1 MTVLCSETRP
11 NAKQNCKKKMQKLNY
26 YIDKSHAWL
35 KVTFQKKR
43 AETINHFN
51 PLTPTEDAEE
61 CEIYLESIEWALKNK
76 KTIRNVAISGT
87 YGSGKSSII
96 KTFIKRIHKSENFFK
111 RIFKPTYRFLNISLA
126 TFKDTEIQQPQPD
139 GGKEL
144 LRLIELSILQQLFFH
159 EKNHKTPDSRFKKI
173 KKESTWKLVLYTCL
187 TLLSLLSILYLFFPK
202 IFHAISIISSINVDS
217 LVASYIASSVII
229 VSIFLLIFK
238 SSRGLLSASIKKLNI
253 NNAEIEID
261 KGISKSILNN
271 HLDEIIYFFEATKY
285 NVVIIEDLDRFEQ
298 TEVFTKLREINLL
311 INNSNK
317 IKRDVV
323 FIYAIKD
330 DMFLDKDRAKF
341 FDFMIPIIP
350 VIDYSNSGNKLLKII
365 QQNNYNISHDLIDDL
380 SLFIDDMRL
389 LYNIMNEFYIYSN
402 KLGQHFKDQ
411 LLAMIVYKN
420 IFPNDFTKLSQ
431 NEGDLYATISKKQ
444 DYIKES
450 ITIVDNQIEEIR
462 KRIEIKNQQK
472 LINKKELRALYVL
485 VLIDDLKSKN
495 FLGFNIKDNI
505 VDNNTLCEDNNF
517 EMILNGS
524 IAYSFKNYYR
534 NIEQTTYNFNFK
546 DLEVKVD
553 NNYSYKQR
561 EELLDKN
568 GVIELK
574 NEIKQLTKKKYE
586 IQKYKLKDLL
596 SNKQI
601 VVEIK
606 SDKADPETKK
616 KNDLINILLRK
627 GYIDENYSDYISIFH
642 EGALTK
648 SDYQFL
654 INVKK
659 EETTEY
665 SYNIIKKEELV
676 KKIDVFAF
684 EKPYVFNHGLIDFLL
699 KTKSYE
705 KKKEFLLKQ
714 LSNETSESI
723 GFINEY
729 IDNSAVVELFIKS
742 LSQYWPNIWNYIRLK
757 SQYADERIDKY
768 FRLIISHADVDD
780 IEKIFVN
787 EYGYLIKYS
796 DFLNI
801 SPIKKGKLEQIIE
814 RLNLKFRSID
824 VDSPKPLLEY
834 LFKNDY
840 YDINVEMFRALMSFD
855 NDFDAN
861 EFETANYGYI
871 LTKGFDSQIKYI
883 HSEINEYVQ
892 YVYLKLENNKKEKLE
907 HYKQLLNHPD
917 LNLDFTEQIIGKV
930 ETYIEDISEIGDKD
944 VIDLLLKYSKVKASW
959 DNILHSFESQ
969 DNKFS
974 NGLIEYFNTLSNA
987 ELLSKERMTIVRV
1000 GEKSKYSALCRT
1012 IIYEQKI
1019 QSTSYKLLLKSIPW
1033 WYEEFDS
1040 EKLSKERTVILIESG
1055 KVNPT
1060 ISSYQFLKDNFD
1072 GANILLLEKYI
1083 EIFDEKIDEITIDSS
1098 DLNLV
1103 LKSTKLSAKYKFYIL
1118 NSCEED
1124 IVIEETENLRLIA
1137 QLLIDNESYSISDS
1151 LKLSIITEKSIF
1163 PKNRLI
1169 LFNRNINLI
1178 KKDMLEDFLTSM
1190 GGAYEE
1196 ITNTRKKAIVE
1207 DNTLNR
1213 ELLENLIKLAY
1224 ISTYSEKEKGLRV
1237 NHKRRE

>member
-1 MTVLCSETRP
+1 
-11 NAKQNCKKKMQKLNY
+11 MQKLNY
-26 YIDKSHAWL
+26 YIDRFYTWL
-35 KVTFQKKR
+35 RVAFQNKE

-61 CEIYLESIEWALKNK
+61 CEVYLESIEWALKKK
-76 KTIRNVAISGT
+76 KTIRNIAISGT

-96 KTFIKRIHKSENFFK
+96 KTFIKRIHKSENFLK
-111 RIFKPTYRFLNISLA
+111 RIFKPTYQFLNISLA

-139 GGKEL
+139 RNNATNDKEL

-202 IFHAISIISSINVDS
+202 IFHTISIISSIKVDS
-217 LVASYIASSVII
+217 IVVSHIASSII
-229 VSIFLLIFK
+229 IISVFLLILK

-261 KGISKSILNN
+261 NGISKSILNN

-330 DMFLDKDRAKF
+330 DMFVDKDRAKF

-350 VIDYSNSGNKLLKII
+350 VVDYSNSGNKLLKII

-402 KLGQHFKDQ
+402 KLGQRFQNQ

-431 NEGDLYATISKKQ
+431 NEGDLYNVISKKQ
-444 DYIKES
+444 DYIKAS
-450 ITIVDNQIEEIR
+450 IADIDREISIKRENIIVRNE
-462 KRIEIKNQQK
+462 QK
-472 LINKKELRALYVL
+472 LRNIKELRALYIL
-485 VLIDDLKSKN
+485 ALINDIKASG
-495 FLGFNIKDNI
+495 FLGFNVGGNI
-505 VDNNTLCEDNNF
+505 VDNDVMYEDENF
-517 EMILNGS
+517 QVILKGS
-524 IAYSFKNYYR
+524 INYFHKDHYSSKTEKKHSFTFKN
-534 NIEQTTYNFNFK
+534 IES
-546 DLEVKVD
+546 KVD
-553 NNYSYKQR
+553 SIYTYKQR
-561 EELLDKN
+561 EELLDKDGIN
-568 GVIELK
+568 ELRNK
-574 NEIKQLTKKKYE
+574 IKQLTKKKND
-586 IQKYKLKDLL
+586 IQKSKIKDLL

-601 VVEIK
+601 IIEIESEK
-606 SDKADPETKK
+606 NDSETKK
-616 KNDLINILLRK
+616 KNDLINILLRN
-627 GYIDENYSDYISIFH
+627 GYINEDYSDYISIFH

-665 SYNIIKKEELV
+665 SYGIIKKEGLL
-676 KKIDVFAF
+676 KKVDDFAF

-742 LSQYWPNIWNYIRLK
+742 LCHQWTNIWNYIRYK
-757 SQYADERIDKY
+757 SQYTDERIDKY

-780 IEKIFVN
+780 IEKIFEK
-787 EYGYLIKYS
+787 EYDYLTNYS

-801 SPIKKGKLEQIIE
+801 SLVKKGKLEQIIK

-824 VDSPKPLLEY
+824 IDSPKPLLEY

-840 YDINVEMFRALMSFD
+840 YDINVEMFRTLMSFN
-855 NDFDAN
+855 NDFEAN
-861 EFETANYGYI
+861 GFETANYGYI
-871 LTKGFDSQIKYI
+871 LSKGNDYQIKYI
-883 HSEINEYVQ
+883 ESNIDEYVEF
-892 YVYLKLENNKKEKLE
+892 VYLKLVNNTKEKLID
-907 HYKQLLNHPD
+907 YKRLLNHSK
-917 LNLDFTEQIIGKV
+917 LNLYLAEEIIVKV
-930 ETYIEDISEIGDKD
+930 ETYIENISEIDDKE
-944 VIDLLLKYSKVKASW
+944 VIDLLFKYSRVKASW

-969 DNKFS
+969 DNTFS

-987 ELLSKERMTIVRV
+987 ELLSKERMTTVKV

-1019 QSTSYKLLLKSIPW
+1019 QSTSYKLLLKSSPW

-1040 EKLSKERTVILIESG
+1040 EKLSKDRIAILIESG

-1060 ISSYQFLKDNFD
+1060 ISSYQFLKSNFV
-1072 GANILLLEKYI
+1072 GTNVLLLEKYM
-1083 EIFDEKIDEITIDSS
+1083 EIFDEKINEITIDSS

-1137 QLLIDNESYSISDS
+1137 QLLVDNESYSISDS
-1151 LKLSIITEKSIF
+1151 LKLSVITEKSIF

-1196 ITNTRKKAIVE
+1196 ITNTSKKAILV

-1213 ELLENLIKLAY
+1213 ELLKNLIKLAY